1 MTQRPPKIFGA
12 YPIREKCGECDQR
25 AIGVAVYPENASTIA
40 IAWTCDDHAEDLALF
55 LVGQGIDHERHLFE
69 ILRTCI
75 ATEDNGRPCG
85 AAGDFIV
92 IKLGGESIM
101 TICRRH
107 LEEWRPETEGP
118 KLDI

>member
-1 MTQRPPKIFGA
+1 M

-25 AIGVAVYPENASTIA
+25 AIGVAVYPENASTVA

-55 LVGQGIDHERHLFE
+55 LVGQGIDHEQHPFAT
-69 ILRTCI
+69 LRTCI
-75 ATEDNGRPCG
+75 ATEDNRRPRG

-92 IKLGGESIM
+92 IKLGRESIM

-107 LEEWRPETEGP
+107 LEESRPETEGP
-118 KLDI
+118 KLDISWPRR

>member
-1 MTQRPPKIFGA
+1 MTQRPPKSSARTRSG
-12 YPIREKCGECDQR
+12 RKCGECHKR
-25 AIGVAVYPENASTIA
+25 AIGVAVYPENASTMA

-101 TICRRH
+101 TTCGRH
-107 LEEWRPETEGP
+107 LEEWRPEAEGP
-118 KLDI
+118 KLGI